1 MGWPLDWTALT
12 PLETANVQRWRRRCL
27 PRCGEALLVR
37 NEIREE
43 RVKRNEAEKE

>member
-1 MGWPLDWTALT
+1 MMAVVPDDYERMRVMF
-12 PLETANVQRWRRRCL
+12 PMM
-27 PRCGEALLVR
+27 EALLVR